1 VSKPSYLLDT
11 NSCIFLLARARP
23 ALTARVEDCAP
34 GTIAISAIVCAELA
48 LGFGRD
54 DVRGRVVLNKFL
66 GQFPVLP
73 FDEKAARAYA
83 RVPFKRG
90 KLDRLI
96 AAHALAL
103 DIVLITNNQRDFDD
117 VEGLK
122 TEDWTQL

>member
-1 VSKPSYLLDT
+1 MSKPSYLLDT

-23 ALTARVEDCAP
+23 VLTARVEDCAP

-48 LGFGRD
+48 LGFSRGDVKGRTA
-54 DVRGRVVLNKFL
+54 LNRFL
-66 GQFPVLP
+66 SQFPVLP
-73 FDEKAARAYA
+73 FDEKAARAYP

-103 DIVLITNNQRDFDD
+103 DIVLITNNLRDFAD
-117 VEGLK
+117 VEDLK
-122 TEDWTQL
+122 TDDWTQP

>member
-23 ALTARVEDCAP
+23 ALTDRVEDCAP

-48 LGFGRD
+48 LGFGRGY
-54 DVRGRVVLNKFL
+54 VKGRAALKRFL
-66 GQFPVLP
+66 GQFPVMP

-103 DIVLITNNQRDFDD
+103 DIVLITNNQRDFAD

-122 TEDWTQL
+122 TEDWTQP